1 MYTKIGVEL
10 FARGI
15 RYTVGFAMTYTEEL
29 ARGYTY
35 TARACEGVYGIQR
48 LTVYP
53 YHPLLKDT
61 QSNHI
66 NTILPDGPDK
76 VKCHWGQRHLATTA
90 DPSLRLIRLHTA
102 MNQRASTLRPIQ
114 LSEASRSTHK

>member
-15 RYTVGFAMTYTEEL
+15 RYTIGFAMTYTEEL

-53 YHPLLKDT
+53 YHPLSTTTMHAIPLQIYAADRWTAKL
-61 QSNHI
+61 QA
-66 NTILPDGPDK
+66 
-76 VKCHWGQRHLATTA
+76 QLA
-90 DPSLRLIRLHTA
+90 PHTG
-102 MNQRASTLRPIQ
+102 SPQ
-114 LSEASRSTHK
+114 LSCCGST

>member
-15 RYTVGFAMTYTEEL
+15 RYTIGFAMTYTEEL

-53 YHPLLKDT
+53 YHPLVNGSSTLKGRW
-61 QSNHI
+61 QWCLQAWGS
-66 NTILPDGPDK
+66 L
-76 VKCHWGQRHLATTA
+76 KCHSAMKQHYLGRHSPAEVC
-90 DPSLRLIRLHTA
+90 SLMYRHCIMMYVQWHSSDCCRG
-102 MNQRASTLRPIQ
+102 
-114 LSEASRSTHK
+114 

>member
-15 RYTVGFAMTYTEEL
+15 RYTIGFAMTYTEEL

-53 YHPLLKDT
+53 YHPLGNVL
-61 QSNHI
+61 HVV
-66 NTILPDGPDK
+66 L
-76 VKCHWGQRHLATTA
+76 HFA
-90 DPSLRLIRLHTA
+90 LHTA
-102 MNQRASTLRPIQ
+102 LHFGFAFGLRQDRASGQRLCAKCNS
-114 LSEASRSTHK
+114 L

>member
-15 RYTVGFAMTYTEEL
+15 RYTIGFAMTYTEEL

-53 YHPLLKDT
+53 YHPLVED
-61 QSNHI
+61 HI
-66 NTILPDGPDK
+66 IRQELCLRDLWSCLRVFGPKSLHWLPRDAPAF
-76 VKCHWGQRHLATTA
+76 W
-90 DPSLRLIRLHTA
+90 
-102 MNQRASTLRPIQ
+102 AS
-114 LSEASRSTHK
+114 